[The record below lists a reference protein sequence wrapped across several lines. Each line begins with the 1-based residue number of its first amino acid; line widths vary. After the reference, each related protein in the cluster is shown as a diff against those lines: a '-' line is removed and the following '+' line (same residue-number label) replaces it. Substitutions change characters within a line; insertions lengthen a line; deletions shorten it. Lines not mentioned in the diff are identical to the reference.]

1 MGNLLSLQE
10 RLMKSFCLPFV
21 VIIFFLNFVRADDS
35 AKKEPAG
42 TEAVSTTEQYKNNPD
57 DTKAFTAW
65 LNETFKEISEL
76 MDSAPD
82 EAEKK
87 LVAAKEFAAAL
98 KPESSAGKSNLARVK
113 LIATNFEETLAL
125 ARVSLADLVKQVD
138 EKPNDLDLLRK
149 YSRKVV
155 LEIGPIARSEP
166 EKAEGLVGTV
176 KEHVAKLKEATAEK
190 ATKTQL
196 ETLERSL
203 ASFATS
209 IKHGHELAALIGKQA
224 PELNIEEWANGSP
237 LSADDLKGKVVLL
250 DFWAIWCGPCVA
262 TFPHLREW
270 QEKYSEKGL
279 VIVGMTR
286 YYGYAWDDATNRPTR
301 PVKKPAEKKEGEKK
315 EGEDKEVEKEPA
327 VTHEAEQ
334 AMLLKFAEFHGL
346 KHRFALQGD
355 GNTVAKQLAVQGI
368 PQAVLIDRQG
378 NIRLIRVGSGTKNAK
393 AIHDMIEKLLVD
405 KPVAAK

>member
-1 MGNLLSLQE
+1 
-10 RLMKSFCLPFV
+10 MKSFCLPFV
-21 VIIFFLNFVRADDS
+21 VIVFFLSFVRADDS

-42 TEAVSTTEQYKNNPD
+42 TEAVSAAEQYKNNPD
-57 DTKAFTAW
+57 DATAFTAW

-82 EAEKK
+82 DAAKK
-87 LVAAKEFAAAL
+87 LAAAREFVAEL
-98 KPESSAGKSNLARVK
+98 KPESATGKSNLTRVK

-125 ARVSLADLVKQVD
+125 SRVSLADLEKQVD
-138 EKPNDLDLLRK
+138 AKPDDLDLLRK
-149 YSRKVV
+149 YSRKVS

-166 EKAEGLVGTV
+166 EKAEGLVSTV
-176 KEHVAKLKEATAEK
+176 KERVAKLKEATEEK

-203 ASFATS
+203 ASFASS
-209 IKHGHELAALIGKQA
+209 IKHGYELAALIGKPA
-224 PELNIEEWANGSP
+224 PDLNVEDWTNGSP
-237 LSADDLKGKVVLL
+237 LSAEELKGKVVLL

-286 YYGYAWDDATNRPTR
+286 YYGYEWNDATNRPQR
-301 PVKKPAEKKEGEKK
+301 PAKKPVAKKD
-315 EGEDKEVEKEPA
+315 GEDKAAEKEKEPL
-327 VTHEAEQ
+327 VTHESEQ
-334 AMLLKFAEFHGL
+334 AMLIKFAEFHGL
-346 KHRFALQGD
+346 KHRFALQGE

-378 NIRLIRVGSGTKNAK
+378 NVRLIRVGSGSKNAK
-393 AIHDMIEKLLVD
+393 AIHDMIEKLLAD